1 MRLKQTE
8 EMSVNQYDNRFT
20 QLVKYMLMYQTD
32 ESQKAQKFVSGLQVS
47 LQQVLSGW
55 DIDTYKEAFHQ
66 ALTIERNL
74 TRVKIIKTGEESK
87 GSKLGNVTA
96 QSKDEGR
103 CPRCKKKHFGKRCV
117 IKCYTC
123 GEEGHIGRNYPKIKG
138 TPQVRYQGKVVCY
151 NCGQPGHI
159 SREFPKRQKMEPPS
173 GGAPNVCPG
182 RVYNLTCED
191 AEADPTVIE
200 GTLFFSNIP
209 VHALI
214 DPGSTHSFVSH
225 ASIKNLKLEPR
236 ELGYQMI
243 IATPM
248 GLILETTVG
257 CQGCKLDMGGESFKI
272 NLAVLDIQDF
282 DMIIG
287 MDFLSVHEAK
297 VDCKNKTVSLR
308 KPNGEWISFQ
318 GQNNRIKRKHGVTLQ
333 ALQSAKPES
342 SKKNLELDSV
352 RVVNKYPEVFPE
364 DLPRLP
370 PPREIE
376 FSIDLV
382 PGMQPISIPPYK
394 MAPAEMRELKEQL
407 QDLVNK
413 EFIRPSVSP

>member
-1 MRLKQTE
+1 
-8 EMSVNQYDNRFT
+8 
-20 QLVKYMLMYQTD
+20 
-32 ESQKAQKFVSGLQVS
+32 
-47 LQQVLSGW
+47 
-55 DIDTYKEAFHQ
+55 
-66 ALTIERNL
+66 
-74 TRVKIIKTGEESK
+74 
-87 GSKLGNVTA
+87 
-96 QSKDEGR
+96 
-103 CPRCKKKHFGKRCV
+103 
-117 IKCYTC
+117 
-123 GEEGHIGRNYPKIKG
+123 
-138 TPQVRYQGKVVCY
+138 
-151 NCGQPGHI
+151 
-159 SREFPKRQKMEPPS
+159 MEPPS
-173 GGAPNVCPG
+173 GGAPNVRLS

-191 AEADPTVIE
+191 AKADPIVIE

-214 DPGSTHSFVSH
+214 DLGATHSFVSH
-225 ASIKNLKLEPR
+225 ASIESLKLELR

-248 GLILETTVG
+248 GLTLEIAVG
-257 CQGCKLDMGGESFKI
+257 CQGCNMEGERFKI

-318 GQNNRIKRKHGVTLQ
+318 CQNNRNNRKHGITLQ

-342 SKKNLELDSV
+342 SKKNLELDLV
-352 RVVNKYPEVFPE
+352 RVVNEYPEVFHE
-364 DLPRLP
+364 DLPGLP

-376 FSIDLV
+376 FSINLV
-382 PGMQPISIPPYK
+382 TGTQPISIPPYK

-407 QDLVNK
+407 
-413 EFIRPSVSP
+413 